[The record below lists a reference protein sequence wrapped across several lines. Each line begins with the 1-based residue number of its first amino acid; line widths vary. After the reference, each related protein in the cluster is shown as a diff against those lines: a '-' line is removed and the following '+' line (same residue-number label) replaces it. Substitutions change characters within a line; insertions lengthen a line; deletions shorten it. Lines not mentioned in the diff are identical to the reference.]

1 MADDSEVRRELER
14 VLRRNKQL
22 RDSSSLALIE
32 LDPAGAIVSWNR
44 QAEAVFGWS
53 EPEIVGR
60 HWAALVPE
68 SARAHVDAVLRA
80 LVDGEVRHSR
90 HTNRHKDGRAI
101 VCQWHNAVLRGEDGA
116 VDLINC
122 EVRDVTAE
130 EALRKQQRLMQ
141 ALASHSPVGIFAKSP
156 AGDYLYA
163 NPEFARSV
171 DRPPEAIV
179 GRDDFFLF
187 EPAIAEDIQRHDA
200 AVLAEGGPLLRED
213 AGVGPD
219 ADRIYSTLKFPLR
232 GDDGEVVAICG
243 IINDLT
249 EVRRSERERAALQQ
263 RVIASQQQALA
274 EMSTPL
280 IPVAHGVLVM
290 PLIGKVD
297 PDRAE
302 RIMEVLLAGVAA
314 QRARAVILDI
324 TGVRAID
331 TTVADSLL
339 RAARS
344 VELLGAEAI
353 LTGVGPTIAQTLVGL
368 GVDLRGLVTLGD
380 LHSGVRHA
388 MRRTDTRSR

>member
-1 MADDSEVRRELER
+1 MPDDSEVRRELER

-32 LDPAGAIVSWNR
+32 LDTAGAIVSWNR

-60 HWAALVPE
+60 SWTTLAPE
-68 SARAHVDAVLRA
+68 SVHPQIDAVLRA
-80 LVDGEVRHSR
+80 LLGGEVRHGR
-90 HTNRHKDGRAI
+90 ITNRRKDGRAI
-101 VCQWHNAVLRGEDGA
+101 VCQWHNSVLRGDDGA
-116 VDLINC
+116 VDLISC
-122 EVRDVTAE
+122 EVRDITAE
-130 EALRKQQRLMQ
+130 ETLRRQQRLMQ
-141 ALASHSPVGIFAKSP
+141 ALAEHSPVGIFAKSP
-156 AGDYLYA
+156 AGTYLFA

-171 DRPPEAIV
+171 DRTPDAIV
-179 GRDDFFLF
+179 GRDDLFLF
-187 EPAIAEDIQRHDA
+187 ERAIAEDIQRHDA
-200 AVLAEGGPLLRED
+200 AVIAEDGPLLRED

-219 ADRIYSTLKFPLR
+219 ADRIYSTLKFPLK

-243 IINDLT
+243 IVNDLT
-249 EVRRSERERAALQQ
+249 DFRRSEGERAALQQ
-263 RVIASQQQALA
+263 RVIDSQHQALA

-290 PLIGKVD
+290 PLIGSID
-297 PDRAE
+297 PARAE

-314 QRARAVILDI
+314 QRARAVILDV

-344 VELLGAEAI
+344 VKLLGAEAI
-353 LTGVGPTIAQTLVGL
+353 LTGVGPIIARTLVDL

-388 MRRTDTRSR
+388 MRRVTAR

>member
-14 VLRRNKQL
+14 VLRRIRQL
-22 RDSSSLALIE
+22 RDGSSLALIE
-32 LDPAGAIVSWNR
+32 LDPTGTIVSWNR
-44 QAEAVFGWS
+44 QAEVVFGWS

-60 HWAALVPE
+60 SWTALTPESTHALV
-68 SARAHVDAVLRA
+68 SDVLRDLA
-80 LVDGEVRHSR
+80 AGVARNGRI
-90 HTNRHKDGRAI
+90 TNRRKDGRAI
-101 VCQWHNAVLRGEDGA
+101 VCQWHNIVMRGDDGA

-122 EVRDVTAE
+122 EVRDVTVE
-130 EALRKQQRLMQ
+130 DGLRRQQRLLQ
-141 ALASHSPVGIFAKSP
+141 ALAEHSPVGIFAKSL
-156 AGDYLYA
+156 AGEYLFA

-171 DRPPEAIV
+171 DRSPAEIV

-187 EPAIAEDIQRHDA
+187 DRAIAEDIRRHDA
-200 AVLAEGGPLLRED
+200 AVIAEDGPLLRED

-232 GDDGEVVAICG
+232 GDDGEIVAICG

-249 EVRRSERERAALQQ
+249 DVRRGERERAALQQ
-263 RVIASQQQALA
+263 RVIDSQHRALE

-290 PLIGKVD
+290 PLIGSVD
-297 PDRAE
+297 PARAE
-302 RIMEVLLAGVAA
+302 RIIEVLLAGVAA
-314 QRARAVILDI
+314 QRARAVIIDI

-331 TTVADSLL
+331 TAVADGLL

-344 VELLGAEAI
+344 VKLLGADAI
-353 LTGVGPTIAQTLVGL
+353 LTGVGPTVAQTLVDL
-368 GVDLRGLVTLGD
+368 DVDLRGLVTLGD

-388 MRRTDTRSR
+388 LDRLRAR